1 MCRLPATTK
10 EVLCVDPDL
19 GWLSADGCY
28 YRSATEFVATP
39 ALEAMEATPG
49 VEGSWYERKCVGI
62 SSSWAVV
69 WKPDAVMGA
78 VVPPSPEVMAQ
89 RAVSR
94 LVLPAP
100 ALGLSPDVD
109 VLQTV
114 GVPVWLWV
122 EAASWG
128 PVSATA
134 AVPGVSVT
142 ATARPVSVLWD
153 FGAGGQVRCAGPGR
167 MFQVGVDDPAAGSEC
182 SIAFARS
189 SADQPGGR
197 FPVTVTV
204 TWQVGWAGAGQTG
217 QAAGLTSQ
225 TAASVAVGE
234 SQGLVLPGE
243 RR

>member
-1 MCRLPATTK
+1 M
-10 EVLCVDPDL
+10 
-19 GWLSADGCY
+19 
-28 YRSATEFVATP
+28 
-39 ALEAMEATPG
+39 
-49 VEGSWYERKCVGI
+49 
-62 SSSWAVV
+62 V
-69 WKPDAVMGA
+69 WRPDAVMGA

-89 RAVSR
+89 RAVSQ

-100 ALGLSPDVD
+100 ILGVSPNVD
-109 VLQTV
+109 VVQMV
-114 GVPVWLWV
+114 GVPVWLWI
-122 EAASWG
+122 SGGWG

-167 MFQVGVDDPAAGSEC
+167 AFRPGVDDPAAGSEC
-182 SIAFARS
+182 SIAFAHS
-189 SADQPGGR
+189 SAGQPGGR

-217 QAAGLTSQ
+217 EAAGLTSQ
-225 TAASVAVGE
+225 TVASVAVGE
-234 SQGLVLPGE
+234 SQGLVLPGA